1 MVQKAHSEKVVVL
14 KNSSLKSECFVKE
27 GLNFKE
33 RLDLSVKFMN
43 GQNEIQ
49 TCWTEI
55 INDKKEQ
62 IF

>member
-1 MVQKAHSEKVVVL
+1 MVVL
-14 KNSSLKSECFVKE
+14 KNSSLKSELFIKE

-33 RLDLSVKFMN
+33 KIDLGVKFMN

-55 INDKKEQ
+55 INDEKEQ